1 MVIKQEKP
9 KTPEEN
15 YEDAA
20 LELALY
26 RMLQHEHEMVKADSS
41 EDDEKETQRIAAES
55 TPRIFALIERHTKRR
70 KENSFKRQ
78 SARFL
83 KAVACVVLVANMG
96 LTIATA
102 TSAPV
107 RTKVIDFLNEIN
119 ASYMSMGFRET
130 GVEIDVPENWEG
142 SYYPTFLPEG
152 YMLQSAKSDG
162 GKSEAE
168 YTDAQGKNLRI
179 TECSI
184 TAINRVNTENAEISY
199 VKVHGVNA
207 TVLNQP
213 YGEIDI
219 VWANGDRYFIISSND
234 YDTALAVAESM
245 NLIQKNKFFSKSVQ
259 QNAFFRIYKVKTEGG
274 VPIC

>member
-1 MVIKQEKP
+1 MAVEQGKL

-26 RMLQHEHEMVKADSS
+26 RMLRHEHEMVKANSS

-55 TPRIFALIERHTKRR
+55 TPRIFALIERRTKRR
-70 KENSFKRQ
+70 EGNSFKRQ

-107 RTKVIDFLNEIN
+107 RAKVMDFLTEIN

-130 GVEIDVPENWEG
+130 ELEIDVPENWEG
-142 SYYPTFLPEG
+142 SYYPTFLPKE
-152 YMLQSAKSDG
+152 YMLQSSKSDG
-162 GKSEAE
+162 GISEAE
-168 YTDAQGKNLRI
+168 YTDVQGCILRI

-184 TAINRVNTENAEISY
+184 TAINRVNTENAEISH

-207 TVLNQP
+207 TVLKQP

-219 VWANGDRYFIISSND
+219 VWANGDRYFIVSSND

-245 NLIQKNKFFSKSVQ
+245 KLIQKK
-259 QNAFFRIYKVKTEGG
+259 
-274 VPIC
+274 

>member
-1 MVIKQEKP
+1 MAVEQGKL

-26 RMLQHEHEMVKADSS
+26 RMLRHEHEMVKANSS

-55 TPRIFALIERHTKRR
+55 TPRIFALIERRTKRR
-70 KENSFKRQ
+70 EGNSFKRQ

-107 RTKVIDFLNEIN
+107 RAKVMDFLTEIN

-130 GVEIDVPENWEG
+130 ELEIDVPENWEG

-152 YMLQSAKSDG
+152 YMLQFSESDK
-162 GKSEAE
+162 GKNEAE
-168 YTDAQGKNLRI
+168 YTDVQGETLRI
-179 TECSI
+179 KDKRREHEAAFGRSCIKAYGLYSDKQNQYGKRRGFACESAWCKCYGSKAALRRNRYHLGQWRSI
-184 TAINRVNTENAEISY
+184 FHR
-199 VKVHGVNA
+199 
-207 TVLNQP
+207 
-213 YGEIDI
+213 
-219 VWANGDRYFIISSND
+219 
-234 YDTALAVAESM
+234 
-245 NLIQKNKFFSKSVQ
+245 Q
-259 QNAFFRIYKVKTEGG
+259 QQ
-274 VPIC
+274 

>member
-1 MVIKQEKP
+1 MAVEQGKL

-26 RMLQHEHEMVKADSS
+26 RMLRHEHEMVKANSS

-55 TPRIFALIERHTKRR
+55 IPRIFTLIERHTKRR

-107 RTKVIDFLNEIN
+107 RAKVMDFLTEIN
-119 ASYMSMGFRET
+119 ASYINMGFRET

-142 SYYPTFLPEG
+142 SYYPTFLPKE
-152 YMLQSAKSDG
+152 YMLQSSKSDG
-162 GKSEAE
+162 GISEAE
-168 YTDAQGKNLRI
+168 YTDVQGCILRI

-184 TAINRVNTENAEISY
+184 TVINRVNTENAEISH

-207 TVLNQP
+207 TVLKQP

-219 VWANGDRYFIISSND
+219 IWANGDRYFIVSSND

-245 NLIQKNKFFSKSVQ
+245 KLIQKK
-259 QNAFFRIYKVKTEGG
+259 
-274 VPIC
+274 

>member
-1 MVIKQEKP
+1 MVIKQEQP

-26 RMLQHEHEMVKADSS
+26 RMLQHEHEMVKTDSS

-55 TPRIFALIERHTKRR
+55 TPRIFTLIERHTKRR

-107 RTKVIDFLNEIN
+107 RAKVMDFLTEIN
-119 ASYMSMGFRET
+119 ASYINMGFRET

-152 YMLQSAKSDG
+152 YMLQFSESDK

-168 YTDAQGKNLRI
+168 YTDVQGETLRI
-179 TECSI
+179 TECNI
-184 TAINRVNTENAEISY
+184 TAMNRINTESADVSY
-199 VKVHGVNA
+199 VKVHGANA
-207 TVLNQP
+207 TVLKQP

-219 VWANGDRYFIISSND
+219 VWANGDRYFIVSSND

-245 NLIQKNKFFSKSVQ
+245 KLIQKK
-259 QNAFFRIYKVKTEGG
+259 
-274 VPIC
+274 

>member
-1 MVIKQEKP
+1 MVIKHEQP

-41 EDDEKETQRIAAES
+41 EDDEKETQHIAAES
-55 TPRIFALIERHTKRR
+55 TSRIFALIERHTKRR
-70 KENSFKRQ
+70 DGNSFKRQ

-142 SYYPTFLPEG
+142 SY
-152 YMLQSAKSDG
+152 
-162 GKSEAE
+162 
-168 YTDAQGKNLRI
+168 
-179 TECSI
+179 
-184 TAINRVNTENAEISY
+184 
-199 VKVHGVNA
+199 
-207 TVLNQP
+207 
-213 YGEIDI
+213 
-219 VWANGDRYFIISSND
+219 
-234 YDTALAVAESM
+234 
-245 NLIQKNKFFSKSVQ
+245 
-259 QNAFFRIYKVKTEGG
+259 
-274 VPIC
+274 